1 MLCGIRIGLVRGD
14 VPQTSPEACPVS
26 FSSRSARTLVL
37 ACLPGSALAQ
47 QAAAPFADVPRGAEA
62 AISLSELS
70 VSATGV
76 PTPVNQVGSS
86 VTVLTAAT
94 LEAQQRRTVPDA
106 LQQVPGLNV
115 VQTGGPGGLTSVF
128 IRGANSNHVKVL
140 IDGIDATDPSNP
152 NGSFDFGQLLTDD
165 LARIEVLRG
174 PQSGLYGSDAIGGAI
189 SFTTKR
195 GEGPAKATA
204 RIEGG
209 SHGTFNQF
217 GRISGSEGAF
227 DYSVSIQHLRAAAT
241 PVTPRDLVLP
251 GTPIRPDFYD
261 NETVSAKFGY
271 QFTDTFR
278 VNSVTRFIASKLLFS
293 NDDYSPFP
301 LLNVGAF
308 RNQSDLQQLFTRNEA
323 EWTPFAGFHN
333 LVAINYSNLAN
344 QQFQDIYNPLA
355 TPVDS
360 RSVGERWRYEYRGD
374 YQFSPGNLVLFGV
387 QRDEERLFTDNPSS
401 GITTARNG
409 NTGGY
414 GEVQLTPFA
423 RASLVANI
431 RQDANDAFGPATTY
445 RVAPSY
451 VVPYTDTRIKGSVG
465 TGFKAPTL
473 NQLFVNIPAFG
484 QVGNPN
490 LRPEESFGYDAGLE
504 QPLGENVLVGGT
516 YYHNDFKNL
525 IQGVFDPATFAFTN
539 LNVGRAESYGAEAFV
554 AVRFSDMLSGRVD
567 YTNTVTKNEITN
579 QELLRRPRHKGS
591 ATAFWT
597 PLPGLTL
604 SGTLVVLGPFVDG
617 ARDAFF
623 TPVKNPGFTLVNLA
637 VNYDVSET
645 VSVFGRV
652 DNLFDRRYENPTG
665 FLGPGLAVYGGVRVT
680 TF

>member
-1 MLCGIRIGLVRGD
+1 M
-14 VPQTSPEACPVS
+14 SS
-26 FSSRSARTLVL
+26 FSRSACLRAL
-37 ACLPGSALAQ
+37 ALAGAALPAPALAQ
-47 QAAAPFADVPRGAEA
+47 QAAAPFADVPRGGEA

-76 PTPVNQVGSS
+76 PTPVDRVGSS

-115 VQTGGPGGLTSVF
+115 VQTGGPGGQTSVF
-128 IRGANSNHVKVL
+128 IRGSNANHVKVL

-165 LARIEVLRG
+165 LSRIEVLRG

-195 GEGPAKATA
+195 GEGPARASA
-204 RIEGG
+204 RVEGG
-209 SHGTFNQF
+209 SFGTFNQS

-241 PVTPRDLVLP
+241 PVTPPDLVP
-251 GTPIRPDFYD
+251 AGRPIHPDFYD

-278 VNSVTRFIASKLLFS
+278 VNSVTRFINSRLLYTGT
-293 NDDYSPFP
+293 DYGTFP
-301 LLNVGAF
+301 ALPAAF
-308 RNQSDLQQLFTRNEA
+308 RSAADVQQLFTRNEA
-323 EWTPFAGFHN
+323 EWTPTPGFHN
-333 LVAINYSNLAN
+333 LFAVNYANLFN
-344 QQFQDIYNPLA
+344 RQQGPLDPLA
-355 TPVDS
+355 TPEATTGL
-360 RSVGERWRYEYRGD
+360 GERTRYEYRGD
-374 YQFSPGNLVLFGV
+374 YLLSPGNLVLFGA
-387 QRDEERLFTDNPSS
+387 QRDEESLFTLDPSPFGAGS
-401 GITTARNG
+401 LRARNG
-409 NTGGY
+409 NTAGY
-414 GEVQLTPFA
+414 GEVQLTPFD
-423 RASLVANI
+423 RASLVANV
-431 RQDANDAFGPATTY
+431 RHDANDAFGPATTF

-451 VVPYTDTRIKGSVG
+451 SLPVTETRIKGSVG

-473 NQLFVNIPAFG
+473 SQLFQSFPAFNFFA
-484 QVGNPN
+484 NPN
-490 LRPEESFGYDAGLE
+490 LRPEESLGYDAGFE
-504 QPLGENVLVGGT
+504 QPLGDRILVGAT
-516 YYHNDFKNL
+516 YYANDFKNL
-525 IQGVFDPATFAFTN
+525 IAANATFTAN
-539 LNVGRAESYGAEAFV
+539 ENVGRAESYGAEAFV
-554 AVRFSDMLSGRVD
+554 AVRFSDTLSGRVD
-567 YTNTVTKNEITN
+567 YTNTVTKNEITH

-597 PLPGLTL
+597 PVPGLTL
-604 SGTLVVLGPFVDG
+604 SGTVIVLGHFVDG
-617 ARDAFF
+617 NRDFSVARL
-623 TPVKNPGFTLVNLA
+623 KNPGFTLVNLA
-637 VNYDVSET
+637 VTYDVSET
-645 VSVFGRV
+645 MSVFGRV

>member
-1 MLCGIRIGLVRGD
+1 M
-14 VPQTSPEACPVS
+14 
-26 FSSRSARTLVL
+26 RTLAL
-37 ACLPGSALAQ
+37 ACASLPVSALAQ
-47 QAAAPFADVPRGAEA
+47 QTAAPFADVPRGAEA
-62 AISLSELS
+62 AVTLSELS

-76 PTPVNQVGSS
+76 PTPVDQVGSS

-115 VQTGGPGGLTSVF
+115 VQTGGPGGQTSVF
-128 IRGANSNHVKVL
+128 IRGSNSNHVKVL

-165 LARIEVLRG
+165 LSRIEVLRG

-195 GEGPAKATA
+195 GEGPARATA

-209 SHGTFNQF
+209 SFGTFNQS
-217 GRISGSEGAF
+217 GRISGSENGF

-241 PVTPRDLVLP
+241 PVTPPNLVAP
-251 GTPIRPDFYD
+251 GTTTRPNYYD

-278 VNSVTRFIASKLLFS
+278 INSITRFINSKLLFS
-293 NDDYSPFP
+293 GDDYGTFP
-301 LLNVGAF
+301 VTLGGLRSQADV
-308 RNQSDLQQLFTRNEA
+308 QQVFTRNEA

-333 LVAINYSNLAN
+333 VFAINYSNLYNRQVQNAYDP
-344 QQFQDIYNPLA
+344 FNPLPTA
-355 TPVDS
+355 GL
-360 RSVGERWRYEYRGD
+360 GERTRYEYRGD
-374 YQFSPGNLVLFGV
+374 YQLSPGNLVLFGA
-387 QRDEERLFTDNPSS
+387 QRDDESLSTTDPNPFGS
-401 GITTARNG
+401 GNLRARNG
-409 NTGGY
+409 NTAGY
-414 GEVQLTPFA
+414 GEIQLTPFD
-423 RASLVANI
+423 RASFVANV
-431 RQDANDAFGPATTY
+431 RHDENDAFGPATTF

-451 VVPYTDTRIKGSVG
+451 ILPFTDTRIKGSVG

-473 NQLFVNIPAFG
+473 SQLFQSFPAFNFFA
-484 QVGNPN
+484 NPN
-490 LRPEESFGYDAGLE
+490 LKPEESLGYDAGFE
-504 QPLGENVLVGGT
+504 QPLGERVLVGAT
-516 YYHNDFKNL
+516 YYANDFKNL
-525 IQGVFDPATFAFTN
+525 INTNASFTSN
-539 LNVGRAESYGAEAFV
+539 ENVGRAESYGAEAFV
-554 AVRFSDMLSGRVD
+554 AVRFTDTLSGRVD

-591 ATAFWT
+591 ATAQWT
-597 PLPGLTL
+597 PIPGLSF
-604 SGTLVVLGPFVDG
+604 SGTVIVLGHFVDG
-617 ARDAFF
+617 NRDFSIQRL
-623 TPVKNPGFTLVNLA
+623 KNPGFTLVNLA
-637 VNYDVSET
+637 VNYDVNET
-645 VSVFGRV
+645 VSVFGRI